1 MKNSDEIAKILVTL
15 FAVAIIL
22 LLCSCGAR
30 KVEKS
35 VTKESSTTEINSQL
49 ENKIE
54 KSTET
59 FKKVD
64 DETNEIEITPIDTAK
79 VLVINGKIY
88 KNAKVKI
95 SNRKVKTDIVAKESF
110 TDKSKVKTKAVSTA
124 KKQTKAKDTERK
136 PNPFAPLF
144 WILLPAIIYTIWKYK
159 HKIIGLW

>member
-15 FAVAIIL
+15 FAITIIL

-30 KVEKS
+30 KTKKS
-35 VTKESSTTEINSQL
+35 VVKDSSTTEINSQL

-79 VLVINGKIY
+79 VLIINGKVY

-95 SNRKVKTDIVAKESF
+95 SNRKIKTDIVAKETFS
-110 TDKSKVKTKAVSTA
+110 DKSASKTKAISTA
-124 KKQTKAKDTERK
+124 KKQTRVKNTERK
-136 PNPFAPLF
+136 SNPFAPLF
-144 WILLPAIIYTIWKYK
+144 WILFPAAIYTIWRYKYK
-159 HKIIGLW
+159 LVGL